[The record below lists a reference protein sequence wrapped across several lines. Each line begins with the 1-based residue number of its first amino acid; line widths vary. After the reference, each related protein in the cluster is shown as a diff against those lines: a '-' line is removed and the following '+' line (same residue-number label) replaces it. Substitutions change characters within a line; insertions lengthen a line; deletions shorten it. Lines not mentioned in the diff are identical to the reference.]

1 MRLSRLYLLVCVL
14 FVALPAW
21 AQQPVPPSVTVGQSF
36 RLNWNHPGANAIG
49 FRVYLDNQLLTEVP
63 VSSLSAGGTGFSV
76 PATAVTTRGA
86 HVLAVSA
93 YNADQESGRATLD
106 FTAKLPPPADPTNL
120 NITLAVALNS
130 DGTVSLRWESASAL
144 PR

>member
-1 MRLSRLYLLVCVL
+1 MRLSRLYLLVCAL

-21 AQQPVPPSVTVGQSF
+21 AQPSSVTVGQSF
-36 RLNWNHPGANAIG
+36 RATWTHNGTNTIG
-49 FRVYLDNQLLTEVP
+49 YRVYLDNQLVTEVP
-63 VSSLSAGGTGFSV
+63 VSSLSGGGTGFNI

-93 YNADQESGRATLD
+93 YNADQESNRVTLD

-120 NITLAVALNS
+120 NITLSVALNS